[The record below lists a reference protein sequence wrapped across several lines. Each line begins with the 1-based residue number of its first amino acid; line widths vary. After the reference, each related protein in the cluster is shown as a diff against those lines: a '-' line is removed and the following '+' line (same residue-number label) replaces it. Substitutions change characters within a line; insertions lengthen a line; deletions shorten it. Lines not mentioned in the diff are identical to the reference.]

1 MITDPQG
8 DGNAQSQSRST
19 EMSKLELERQVV
31 SAIKEHRQ
39 LFESDQTVYEEWE
52 RASNDPQISPGVV
65 ESLQEEYFRRR
76 AITAAQQ
83 DELGK
88 LIDLL
93 GYVPHVPADGEN

>member
-8 DGNAQSQSRST
+8 DNSPQSQTQST
-19 EMSKLELERQVV
+19 DISKVELERKVV
-31 SAIKEHRQ
+31 SAIREHRQ

-52 RASNDPQISPGVV
+52 RASNDPKVSPDVV

-83 DELGK
+83 EQLAE
-88 LIDLL
+88 LIDIL
-93 GYVPHVPADGEN
+93 GYVPHVPAEGED